1 MKMIKDHTRSE
12 KIEVTKVEEEEGK
25 AEERVAEKLVET
37 MKKESTTKNQTS
49 NQSTK
54 IKKIKNQENSLQAL
68 EVVQAVN
75 QKQESSRER
84 RLESLL
90 KMDLSSLE
98 NQNLKQENKNSSMT
112 MNTETNITVIIPKR
126 TFDWKKNHKKPP
138 ISKALYQNI
147 LCSQCFHFDGKLM
160 SLSDHLR
167 PRSWDFFK
175 WGKRFVYL

>member
-1 MKMIKDHTRSE
+1 MKMIKNHTRSE

-25 AEERVAEKLVET
+25 VEERVAEKVVET

-54 IKKIKNQENSLQAL
+54 IKKIKSQENSLQAL
-68 EVVQAVN
+68 EVVQAAS

-90 KMDLSSLE
+90 KMDLSSSA
-98 NQNLKQENKNSSMT
+98 NQNLKQESKNSSMT

-126 TFDWKKNHKKPP
+126 TIDWKKKPIKNP
-138 ISKALYQNI
+138 QFWSVI
-147 LCSQCFHFDGKLM
+147 LKYIM
-160 SLSDHLR
+160 
-167 PRSWDFFK
+167 
-175 WGKRFVYL
+175 